1 MVGEILSELAFD
13 IRSVEQ
19 ASRAFFANSV
29 MDITKFV
36 RPQIIERV
44 ADEADKLV
52 ARFSHRRDMKIPST
66 AHTPR
71 RMDNVGHATIRAQ
84 SPFLV
89 DVYRDGS
96 LLGLLSNILG
106 EEVQLC
112 PYDPEKM
119 VITCLSK
126 KGDSHGWHWDDYSL
140 ALVWVLEAPQPE
152 SGGVLQCVPNTKWN
166 RTNPK
171 IIEQFLVKPITTYH
185 FPSRSVYLMRSNTTL
200 HRVYPLHGENARRVV
215 LNSTYALQEDL
226 GRQIDHSSME
236 QLFALAQ
243 A

>member
-1 MVGEILSELAFD
+1 MMGEILSERGFD
-13 IRSVEQ
+13 GRSVEL
-19 ASRAFFANSV
+19 ASRVFFANSV
-29 MDITKFV
+29 LDITKFV
-36 RPQIIERV
+36 RPQVIERV
-44 ADEADKLV
+44 AVEADRLV
-52 ARFSHRRDMKIPST
+52 SLFSHRRDIKIPST

-71 RMDNVGHATIRAQ
+71 RMDNVGNTIIRTQ

-89 DVYRDGS
+89 DIYRDAS
-96 LLGLLSNILG
+96 LLGLLSSIVG

-140 ALVWVLEAPQPE
+140 AMVWVLEAPPPE
-152 SGGVLQCVPNTKWN
+152 CGGVVQCVPNTKWD
-166 RTNPK
+166 RMNPK
-171 IIEQFLVKPITTYH
+171 IIEQFLVQPITTYH

-226 GRQIDHSSME
+226 GKHIDHSSME